1 MPVVNKV
8 NPSSQPNAASAIQRI
23 QAVSSLTNRPLR
35 MSIYG
40 RPKVGK
46 TRLCATFP
54 KPVLIIGTEDGTESI
69 GPIKDVDMVVIKH
82 TDEVRDLVDH
92 AIASKKWQTLALDNA
107 TQMQGMKLAELLGLD
122 ETPIQHARGAA
133 MKVDNQEY
141 SLQTKQVLNHM
152 LRFPG
157 NVVITSHE
165 KNHTTEEEASDLMK
179 PAVSSG
185 VSKAVAM
192 WLNGICSYVCQCFIR
207 EQVKLEDIGDGSGI
221 MLEKPTGKAEYCL
234 RIGAHPIYW
243 CGFRM
248 PLGVELKQ
256 DVIVNP
262 TFDKIMLAIQGK
274 KV

>member
-1 MPVVNKV
+1 MPVVNSV
-8 NPSSQPNAASAIQRI
+8 NPNAKPAASAIQRI
-23 QAVSSLTNRPLR
+23 KSVASLSNRPLR
-35 MSIYG
+35 MSLYG

-54 KPVLIIGTEDGTESI
+54 KPILIIGTEDGTESI
-69 GPIKDVDMVVIKH
+69 GAVKDVDMVVIKH

-92 AIASKKWQTLALDNA
+92 AISSKKWQTLALDNA

-157 NVVITSHE
+157 HVVFTAHE
-165 KNHTTEEEASDLMK
+165 KNHNEEGGSSELML
-179 PAVSSG
+179 PSVTSAI
-185 VSKAVAM
+185 SKAVAG
-192 WLNGICSYVCQCFIR
+192 WLNGICSYVCQAFIR
-207 EQVKLEDIGDGSGI
+207 EQMKLEDIGDGSGT

-234 RIGAHPIYW
+234 RIGAHPIFW
-243 CGFRM
+243 TGFRI
-248 PLGVELKQ
+248 PLGLELKQ

>member
-8 NPSSQPNAASAIQRI
+8 NPNSQDVASPIQRI
-23 QAVSSLTNRPLR
+23 KPVSSLTNRPLR

-40 RPKVGK
+40 RPKTGK

-69 GPIKDVDMVVIKH
+69 GAAKDVDIVVIKH
-82 TDEVRDLVDH
+82 TNEVRSLVDH
-92 AIASKKWQTLALDNA
+92 AIATKKWQTLALDNA
-107 TQMQGMKLAELLGLD
+107 TQMQGMKLAEMLGM
-122 ETPIQHARGAA
+122 EEAPIQHSRGAVT
-133 MKVDNQEY
+133 KVDNQEY

-157 NVVITSHE
+157 HVVFTAHE
-165 KNHTTEEEASDLMK
+165 KNHNEEGDNNGLMLASVTS
-179 PAVSSG
+179 A
-185 VSKAVAM
+185 VSKAVAG
-192 WLNGICSYVCQCFIR
+192 WLNGICSYVCQTFIR
-207 EQVKLEDIGDGSGI
+207 EQTVQEEIDGI
-221 MLEKPTGKAEYCL
+221 VLEKSTGKAEYCL
-234 RIGAHPIYW
+234 RVGPHPIFW
-243 CGFRM
+243 TGFRM

-262 TFDKIMLAIQGK
+262 DYNKIMAALQGK